1 MVSKEQ
7 YLSVD
12 IVKFIMAI
20 LVVGIHCNGIGYGQ
34 YPHWLDF
41 INKLAVPFF
50 FVTTGFLIQRKI
62 SNTFLST
69 PPPFPLRVSICCK
82 SSSYER
88 IEEKCPSLSYLDGYL
103 STINNHWVL
112 V

>member
-1 MVSKEQ
+1 MVSKAQ

-69 PPPFPLRVSICCK
+69 PPLPIASVNL
-82 SSSYER
+82 
-88 IEEKCPSLSYLDGYL
+88 L
-103 STINNHWVL
+103 
-112 V
+112 

>member
-20 LVVGIHCNGIGYGQ
+20 LVVGIHCSVVGYGQ
-34 YPHWLDF
+34 YPQWLNF

-62 SNTFLST
+62 SNTSYL
-69 PPPFPLRVSICCK
+69 PPPLPIASIN
-82 SSSYER
+82 
-88 IEEKCPSLSYLDGYL
+88 LL
-103 STINNHWVL
+103 
-112 V
+112 